1 MTSKFQFVDFF
12 CGSGLVTEALKPF
25 FRAAWANDIDPK
37 KVQIYAKN
45 HGWSH
50 LHAGSIEHVK
60 GLELPRADLAWA
72 SFPCQD
78 LSLAGKMAGLAG
90 KRSGLVVEWFR
101 VLSEMK
107 TPPPVVALEN
117 VQGLVSA
124 HDGSA
129 YRAIH
134 LNLIGMG
141 YNVGCMLLNADR
153 WVPQSRP
160 RVFVVGYKGD
170 PPAHLLASEPS
181 WNHPRSVVEA
191 AKNLPGWVWWKLAE
205 PAERT
210 LELKDLLEPL
220 ALPAGDEAIAQRN
233 ISLIPTAHRNR
244 LAKYFAEGGIVAP
257 GYRRTRQ
264 GRQVLELR
272 FDGIAGCLRTPEG
285 GSSRQIL
292 VLNGP
297 QGLTSRLLSPREA
310 ARLMGAPDSFWLPP
324 TFNDAYKAM
333 GDGVAIPVAHALAKD
348 LLFPLVKHGQ
358 NICRQSA

>member
-1 MTSKFQFVDFF
+1 MTSKLEFADFF

-25 FRAAWANDIDPK
+25 FTASWANDIDPK
-37 KVQIYAKN
+37 KIQIYAKN

-50 LHAGSIEHVK
+50 LHSGSIEQVK
-60 GLELPRADLAWA
+60 GQDLPLVDLAWA

-101 VLSEMK
+101 VLGEMK
-107 TPPPVVALEN
+107 TLPPVVALEN

-124 HDGSA
+124 HGGSA

-134 LNLIGMG
+134 LNLVGMG
-141 YNVGCMLLNADR
+141 YKVGCMLLNADR

-160 RVFVVGYKGD
+160 RIFVIGYRGE
-170 PPAHLLASEPS
+170 PPANLVDAGPS
-181 WNHPRSVVEA
+181 WNHPGSVVEA
-191 AKNLPGWVWWKLAE
+191 AEELPGWVWWKLPE
-205 PAERT
+205 PVVRT
-210 LELKDLLEPL
+210 RELKDVLDAVASPVE
-220 ALPAGDEAIAQRN
+220 DISTSKRN
-233 ISLIPTAHRNR
+233 LSLIPPVHRTK
-244 LAKYFAEGGIVAP
+244 LAQFFNQGGIVAP

-264 GRQVLELR
+264 GQQVLELR

-292 VLNGP
+292 VLNSP

-324 TFNDAYKAM
+324 IYNDAYKAM
-333 GDGVAIPVAHALAKD
+333 GDGVAIPVANALAKN

-358 NICRQSA
+358 VICSQSA